1 MNKQNQ
7 EIRVRRRALKVT
19 TPLSDSVRDPAT
31 VGGMMPRPRAAA
43 VAANAAIM
51 DELRHGFPVAPS
63 SSHLRLQFLVA

>member
-51 DELRHGFPVAPS
+51 DEL
-63 SSHLRLQFLVA
+63 